1 VPSEEP
7 FASRFIAT
15 LRDLPGMI
23 DTCIFIGVVSLAL
36 EGLTL
41 RLWFSPAS
49 EVPIYR
55 QLATQVQLAILSGD
69 LKPGERLPSTREL
82 ARRFSIHPN
91 TVSAGYRQL
100 ARDGWVEYR
109 HGSGVYIQSEV
120 APARTP
126 EQILDQHIVEFF
138 KAVREL
144 QFPAAAIRQ
153 RVAEWIAAPPPDHFV
168 LIDPDVEAREILLT
182 EIRKLTTW
190 PAVAISIEEAA
201 NPETM
206 LAAIPLC
213 RPSKTKMVR
222 AVLPAGTELVPLQ
235 IRSAN
240 KWLDPE
246 LPSLKGRLIGVVS
259 SWVDFREF
267 ARTMLAATGVDP
279 DLLVVR
285 NPKQRR
291 WQRGLDQTGAI
302 ICDAHTAAA
311 RELPKGP
318 RVFVFS
324 LLADAF
330 QLELNKFSD
339 SSQFL

>member
-1 VPSEEP
+1 V
-7 FASRFIAT
+7 
-15 LRDLPGMI
+15 
-23 DTCIFIGVVSLAL
+23 
-36 EGLTL
+36 

-120 APARTP
+120 APAQTP
-126 EQILDQHIVEFF
+126 EQILDQHIVAFF

-144 QFPAAAIRQ
+144 RMPALAIRQ

-168 LIDPDVEAREILLT
+168 LIDPDADAREILLT

-190 PAVAISIEEAA
+190 PALGMTVEEAA
-201 NPETM
+201 KPDAL
-206 LAAIPLC
+206 LAGIPLS
-213 RPSKTKMVR
+213 RPSKMKMVR
-222 AVLPAGTELVPLQ
+222 AVLPAGTELIPLQ

-246 LPSLKGRLIGVVS
+246 LPSLKGKLIGVVS
-259 SWVDFREF
+259 GWLDFREI
-267 ARTMLAATGVDP
+267 ARTMLAAASVDP

-285 NPKQRR
+285 NPKRPR
-291 WQRGLDQTGAI
+291 WQRGLEQTGAI
-302 ICDAHTAAA
+302 ICDAHTSAT
-311 RELPKGP
+311 RGLPKGP
-318 RVFVFS
+318 KIFLFS

-330 QLELNKFSD
+330 QTELSKFAD

>member
-1 VPSEEP
+1 
-7 FASRFIAT
+7 
-15 LRDLPGMI
+15 M
-23 DTCIFIGVVSLAL
+23 
-36 EGLTL
+36 
-41 RLWFSPAS
+41 RLWFSSAS

-55 QLATQVQLAILSGD
+55 QLFTQIVMAILSGE

-109 HGSGVYIQSEV
+109 HGSGVYIQSEA
-120 APARTP
+120 APTQTP
-126 EQILDQHIVEFF
+126 EQILDQHIVAFF
-138 KAVREL
+138 KAVRDL
-144 QFPAAAIRQ
+144 RLPAVAIRQ

-168 LIDPDVEAREILLT
+168 LIDPDADAREILLT

-190 PAVAISIEEAA
+190 PATAITVEEAA
-201 NPETM
+201 KPEAVV
-206 LAAIPLC
+206 AAIPLC

-222 AVLPAGTELVPLQ
+222 AVLPAGLELIPLQ

-246 LPSLKGRLIGVVS
+246 LPSLKGKLIGVVS
-259 SWVDFREF
+259 IWVDFREI
-267 ARTMLAATGVDP
+267 ARTMLAAAGVDP

-285 NPKQRR
+285 NPKKAR
-291 WQRGLDQTGAI
+291 WQRGLDQTGAV
-302 ICDAHTAAA
+302 ICDAHTVAT
-311 RELPKGP
+311 REIPKGP
-318 RVFVFS
+318 KVFVFS

-330 QLELNKFSD
+330 QVELSKFSD

>member
-1 VPSEEP
+1 
-7 FASRFIAT
+7 
-15 LRDLPGMI
+15 M
-23 DTCIFIGVVSLAL
+23 
-36 EGLTL
+36 

-82 ARRFSIHPN
+82 ARRFRIHPN

-109 HGSGVYIQSEV
+109 HGSGVYIQNEV
-120 APARTP
+120 APAQTP
-126 EQILDQHIVEFF
+126 EQILDQHIVAFF

-144 QFPAAAIRQ
+144 QLPAVAIRQ
-153 RVAEWIAAPPPDHFV
+153 RVADWIAAPPPDHFV
-168 LIDPDVEAREILLT
+168 LIDPDTEAREILLT
-182 EIRKLTTW
+182 EIRHLTTW
-190 PAVAISIEEAA
+190 PVTGITVDDAAKPEA
-201 NPETM
+201 M
-206 LAAIPLC
+206 LAAIPMC
-213 RPSKTKMVR
+213 RPSKVKMVR
-222 AVLPAGTELVPLQ
+222 AALPAGLELIPLQ

-246 LPSLKGRLIGVVS
+246 LPSLKGKLIGVVS
-259 SWVDFREF
+259 DWIDFREI
-267 ARTMLAATGVDP
+267 ARTMLAAAGVDP

-285 NPKQRR
+285 NSKRPR
-291 WQRGLDQTGAI
+291 WQRGLEQTGAI
-302 ICDAHTAAA
+302 LCDAYTAAT
-311 RELPKGP
+311 RKLPKGP

-330 QLELNKFSD
+330 QLELSKFSD

>member
-1 VPSEEP
+1 V
-7 FASRFIAT
+7 
-15 LRDLPGMI
+15 
-23 DTCIFIGVVSLAL
+23 
-36 EGLTL
+36 
-41 RLWFSPAS
+41 RLWFSAAS

-69 LKPGERLPSTREL
+69 LRPGERLPSTREL

-109 HGSGVYIQSEV
+109 HGSGVYIQADA
-120 APARTP
+120 APAQTP
-126 EQILDQHIVEFF
+126 EQILDQHIVAFF
-138 KAVREL
+138 KTVREL
-144 QFPAAAIRQ
+144 RLPAVAIRQ

-168 LIDPDVEAREILLT
+168 LIDPDPEAREILLT
-182 EIRKLTTW
+182 EIRSLTTW
-190 PAVAISIEEAA
+190 PATAITIAEAA
-201 NPETM
+201 NPEAT
-206 LAAIPLC
+206 LAAIPLS

-222 AVLPAGTELVPLQ
+222 AALPAGLELIPLQ

-240 KWLDPE
+240 RWLDPE
-246 LPSLKGRLIGVVS
+246 LPSLKNKMIGVVS
-259 SWVDFREF
+259 AWVDFREI
-267 ARTMLAATGVDP
+267 ARTMLAAAGVEP

-285 NPKQRR
+285 NPRRPR

-302 ICDAHTAAA
+302 ICDAHTAATRA
-311 RELPKGP
+311 LPKGP
-318 RVFVFS
+318 RIFVFS

-330 QLELNKFSD
+330 QAELSKFSD